1 MSPAPVHPD
10 STRPGAPSAP
20 ESHADQHARLFNHEI
35 QDTEDTNA
43 EILAA
48 AAEAREFL
56 AANPGLKRSD
66 PARYRAARLLLSIKP
81 LRVPT
86 WPKPRKPR
94 PSLPSRPSS
103 SSSHDSSSR
112 STSSPRASSSP
123 SLPAPVT
130 PPAPQAASHTAPRQS
145 DALPHLAS
153 AVAPASPPPASPIAP
168 AAAEPAPPAPL
179 APPAP
184 PAAHSASLPSAADS
198 PKSTPR
204 RVEHSSR
211 QSRIPPPSSACATPR
226 PRRCS
231 TAHARPHRGHRP
243 APANL
248 APS

>member
-153 AVAPASPPPASPIAP
+153 AVAPAPFVV
-168 AAAEPAPPAPL
+168 
-179 APPAP
+179 
-184 PAAHSASLPSAADS
+184 
-198 PKSTPR
+198 K
-204 RVEHSSR
+204 
-211 QSRIPPPSSACATPR
+211 
-226 PRRCS
+226 
-231 TAHARPHRGHRP
+231 ARPMGLRAGLDPSRLHD
-243 APANL
+243 L
-248 APS
+248 ADDLEAETFAVTTRKLRKTLKK

>member
-1 MSPAPVHPD
+1 MPPAPVHPD
-10 STRPGAPSAP
+10 STHYGAPSSP

-66 PARYRAARLLLSIKP
+66 PARYRAARVLLSIKP
-81 LRVPT
+81 LSVPT

-103 SSSHDSSSR
+103 SSSYDSFSR
-112 STSSPRASSSP
+112 STSSTRASSSP
-123 SLPAPVT
+123 SLPAPVM
-130 PPAPQAASHTAPRQS
+130 PPAPQAAPHTAPRQS
-145 DALPHLAS
+145 DALPHPTS
-153 AVAPASPPPASPIAP
+153 AIAPASPPPASPIAP
-168 AAAEPAPPAPL
+168 AAAEPAPPAP
-179 APPAP
+179 
-184 PAAHSASLPSAADS
+184 PAAHCASLPFAADS

-211 QSRIPPPSSACATPR
+211 QFRIPPPSSACATPC